1 MKKIRYPSFIGFE
14 NFCYYDVFLDYDVFV
29 TDRSTAADT
38 KISTVSDAFF
48 AAIEGNTLIQ
58 STLSNVFL
66 LNRFKSLE
74 SLKIG
79 KFSNEIVTNAS
90 LETIESFDWNR
101 KLRTK
106 IILLQSGFY
115 IKFY

>member
-1 MKKIRYPSFIGFE
+1 MSCIGHASFIFFE
-14 NFCYYDVFLDYDVFV
+14 NFCYYAFLDYDVFV

-38 KISTVSDAFF
+38 KISTVSDAFY
-48 AAIEGNTLIQ
+48 ATIEGNTLIQ

-66 LNRFKSLE
+66 LNRFRSLE

-101 KLRTK
+101 KLRNK
-106 IILLQSGFY
+106 MI
-115 IKFY
+115 

>member
-1 MKKIRYPSFIGFE
+1 MSYTTCKFDFFFE
-14 NFCYYDVFLDYDVFV
+14 NFCYYAFLDYDVFV

-38 KISTVSDAFF
+38 KISTVSDAFY
-48 AAIEGNTLIQ
+48 ATIEGNTLIQ

-66 LNRFKSLE
+66 LNRFRSLE

-106 IILLQSGFY
+106 II
-115 IKFY
+115 